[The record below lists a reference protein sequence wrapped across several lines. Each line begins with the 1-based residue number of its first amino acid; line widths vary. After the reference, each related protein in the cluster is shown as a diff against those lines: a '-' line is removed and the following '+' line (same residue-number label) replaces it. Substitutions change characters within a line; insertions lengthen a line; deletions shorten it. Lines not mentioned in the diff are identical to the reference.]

1 MDFERQMSNVS
12 FGGNWS
18 EELVEL
24 AHIRALL
31 ANLEW
36 AVENCTER
44 DVNTQAVRQSL
55 EYIHNHIDKGP
66 MLTARWN
73 RGYAI
78 EIVFRINSSY
88 WIFEDTKVK
97 AFEPVQ

>member
-55 EYIHNHIDKGP
+55 EYNHNHIDKGP

-78 EIVFRINSSY
+78 EIAAHRQDFFAQTYRLIA
-88 WIFEDTKVK
+88 DHMGG
-97 AFEPVQ
+97 